1 MEKIETICIIDDDE
15 IYQLFTKKSIL
26 RINDRYEILSYING
40 RDAMQGLQQRLDAKS
55 EMPDLILLDIN
66 MPVMDGWQFMES
78 FLAVLP
84 QIDKKITIYIVSSS
98 IAPSDKEKAHSY
110 ASIAGF
116 ISKPLDVETLQKLL
130 QLNTVQ

>member
-1 MEKIETICIIDDDE
+1 MEKIETVCIIDDDE

-66 MPVMDGWQFMES
+66 MPVMDGWQFMEA

-84 QIDKKITIYIVSSS
+84 QIDK
-98 IAPSDKEKAHSY
+98 
-110 ASIAGF
+110 
-116 ISKPLDVETLQKLL
+116 
-130 QLNTVQ
+130 

>member
-1 MEKIETICIIDDDE
+1 MEKIETVCIIDDDE

-55 EMPDLILLDIN
+55 AMPDLILLDIN
-66 MPVMDGWQFMES
+66 MPVMDGWQFMEA

-84 QIDKKITIYIVSSS
+84 QIDK
-98 IAPSDKEKAHSY
+98 
-110 ASIAGF
+110 
-116 ISKPLDVETLQKLL
+116 
-130 QLNTVQ
+130 